1 MAVSPDIRHQAE
13 QLREAGTS
21 YKEISATL
29 GISVDWCKRNLKHV
43 VTNKTKLKSECIE
56 ELIQAATTPMGIS
69 VYDANAIIF
78 KHYGEE
84 VLTKQQLR
92 KIRNDAEARNPDC
105 LFRPAWVSASNPKQ
119 SYDSLLTYCIHI
131 QDEVDNIVR
140 WYTDTYPD
148 TNGDAV
154 RYEILKHLYPQISG
168 ESLLTRVMRND
179 TLVETLQ
186 NRRCIKEV

>member
-1 MAVSPDIRHQAE
+1 MAVSPEIRKQAE
-13 QLREAGTS
+13 RMREDGIP
-21 YKEISATL
+21 YKEISESL
-29 GISVDWCKRNLKHV
+29 NVSVDWCKRNLKNI
-43 VTNKTKLKSECIE
+43 TTTQAKIKSECIE
-56 ELIQAATTPMGIS
+56 ELIQSATSPTGIS

-84 VLTKQQLR
+84 TVLTKQQLR
-92 KIRNDAEARNPDC
+92 NIRNAAERENPQC
-105 LFRPAWVSASNPKQ
+105 LFTPAWVSASHPKQ

-148 TNGDAV
+148 TNADAV

-168 ESLLTRVMRND
+168 ESLSTRIQRND

-186 NRRCIKEV
+186 NRGCIS